1 MDATQRDGC
10 FLTTLIIWGET
21 ITTTT
26 TTASNG
32 GAEIKIITE
41 ITSATN
47 KTTISIQTVQTG
59 CRAQLEIVG
68 LHGVMSMTPMQ
79 TAERLLINKSQFKLF
94 RVQRL
99 HVSYFFSNSVR
110 IISSL
115 W

>member
-10 FLTTLIIWGET
+10 FLTTLIIWGKT

-47 KTTISIQTVQTG
+47 KTTISIQTG
-59 CRAQLEIVG
+59 CRAKLEIVG
-68 LHGVMSMTPMQ
+68 LDGVMSMTPMQ
-79 TAERLLINKSQFKLF
+79 TAERILPNK
-94 RVQRL
+94 
-99 HVSYFFSNSVR
+99 
-110 IISSL
+110 
-115 W
+115 